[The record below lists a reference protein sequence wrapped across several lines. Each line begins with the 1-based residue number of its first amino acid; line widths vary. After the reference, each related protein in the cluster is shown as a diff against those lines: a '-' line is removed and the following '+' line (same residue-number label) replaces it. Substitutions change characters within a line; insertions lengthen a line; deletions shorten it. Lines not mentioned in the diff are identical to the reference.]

1 MDYHSIKE
9 LIRKFWLGETSLDEE
24 GILKEYFSFN
34 QNPPEEF
41 EAASE
46 YFAYIKQESNITLD
60 DDFDIDIMS
69 KIESLESKNGKVII
83 MKKMWPMLL
92 AACVALMVG
101 ITLINYLK
109 DDNGEAMEKI
119 YVEEEFIDTYDDPEK
134 AYANVRAALM
144 MVSSNLN
151 EGVSYAGEI
160 KKFDQAQKEIEK
172 NNTP

>member
-9 LIRKFWLGETSLDEE
+9 LIRKFWLGETSLEE
-24 GILKEYFSFN
+24 ENTLKEYFSFN
-34 QNPPEEF
+34 ENPPEEF
-41 EAASE
+41 EAAAE
-46 YFAYIKQESNITLD
+46 YFAYIKQESSITLD

-69 KIESLESKNGKVII
+69 KIESLESKNSKVITLKRI
-83 MKKMWPMLL
+83 GPMLL
-92 AACVALMVG
+92 AACVALMIG

-119 YVEEEFIDTYDDPEK
+119 YVEEFIDTYDDPEL

-144 MVSSNLN
+144 KVSSNLN
-151 EGVSYAGEI
+151 EGVSYTGELR
-160 KKFDQAQKEIEK
+160 KFDQAQKEIKK